1 MCYDED
7 TNTAQVYNISLMG
20 YQLDSLSVNGF
31 EKFSHFRLKNFDA
44 TETDQLRKTLK
55 KSYEKLS
62 EVK

>member
-31 EKFSHFRLKNFDA
+31 KIFSHFRLKNFDA
-44 TETDQLRKTLK
+44 TETNQLRKTLK
-55 KSYEKLS
+55 KSYKKLS